1 LVQCG
6 DFVDESRDRLARRKG
21 SMAELNPEQW
31 TGVER
36 PFTAAGELQPEER
49 SDLPSARIPDP
60 DLRREVASLLD
71 YSGDGLESAGAEI
84 RAAAAALTQRTR
96 SRIATL
102 HHPRP
107 KTFQKQ
113 Q

>member
-1 LVQCG
+1 
-6 DFVDESRDRLARRKG
+6 
-21 SMAELNPEQW
+21 
-31 TGVER
+31 
-36 PFTAAGELQPEER
+36 
-49 SDLPSARIPDP
+49 
-60 DLRREVASLLD
+60 VASLLE